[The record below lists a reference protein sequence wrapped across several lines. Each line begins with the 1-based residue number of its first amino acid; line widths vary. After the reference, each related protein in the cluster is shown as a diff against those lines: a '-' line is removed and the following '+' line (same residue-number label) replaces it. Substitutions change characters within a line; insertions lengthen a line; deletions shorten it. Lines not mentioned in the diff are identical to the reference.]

1 MKATD
6 VAVISFLVRVPVLS
20 EQRTSIHPSISTVAR
35 LFGSTF
41 AIFILRAIIKSV
53 NATPTGMP
61 SGMKATTQPITLL
74 SIATT
79 FM

>member
-1 MKATD
+1 M
-6 VAVISFLVRVPVLS
+6 
-20 EQRTSIHPSISTVAR
+20 HPSISTVAK

-61 SGMKATTQPITLL
+61 SGMKATTQPMTLL